1 MRYLEHWGM
10 ILKITNNQGI
20 KKPMTKTSGYA
31 AKPLQACKYRLANRL
46 HHLLCLAAAVSIWSV
61 SANAQSDASDGAS
74 PALSAT
80 ATAAPL
86 VPPQET
92 LDDSDVAQTGTA
104 PGRTVKPTPVAPS
117 GKPFQLGA
125 FLIYPE
131 IDATWTYDSNLYSSN
146 TAPLG
151 DHAWIYSPALWVQS
165 NWARHALNF
174 HAGADLTRYDTYG
187 TENSDDQNISAE
199 GRYDFSAD
207 TNVYGGAYFAR
218 EHEDRESPSARNGL
232 TPTEYFQRRYYGG
245 FFRQF
250 DRLSLRIAGTA
261 QHLNYK
267 DVNFITGGGALSII
281 NNDDRDRWQYTGG
294 FRLGYEI
301 TPRLEP
307 YLQVAFDNRRYDI
320 KVDDLDYSRDSQG
333 QRYLAGLRWNA
344 PRQIKLD
351 AFVGWLLQDYNDP
364 RLKDISDA
372 VAGVAV
378 QWAATDKTTV
388 SAHLDRTV
396 EETTV
401 TLTPSPGLVLVS
413 SSFLNTYG
421 SAGVEHRFNNK
432 LSARLNGSVSHVAYQ
447 GIPRTDDYYGAT
459 IGATY
464 RIHRNL
470 FLDLSYTD
478 RKLSSSIPTED
489 FSKHLLFAR
498 IAIPFSH

>member
-1 MRYLEHWGM
+1 M
-10 ILKITNNQGI
+10 I
-20 KKPMTKTSGYA
+20 KPSDYA
-31 AKPLQACKYRLANRL
+31 AIALQRCKWIPSNRL
-46 HHLLCLAAAVSIWSV
+46 HHLLCLAAAVSVWCMG
-61 SANAQSDASDGAS
+61 ANAQGVGSDATA
-74 PALSAT
+74 PALST
-80 ATAAPL
+80 PATAAPL
-86 VPPQET
+86 VPQQET
-92 LDDSDVAQTGTA
+92 LVDSDVAQTATA
-104 PGRTVKPTPVAPS
+104 PGRTVKPTQVAPS

-131 IDATWTYDSNLYSSN
+131 IDATWTYDSNLYFAN
-146 TAPLG
+146 TAPVS

-174 HAGADLTRYDTYG
+174 HAGADLTRYEKYG
-187 TENSDDQNISAE
+187 TENSDDRYLSAE
-199 GRYDFSAD
+199 GRYDFNAD
-207 TNVYGGAYFAR
+207 TNVYGGAYFSK

-245 FFRQF
+245 FFKQL
-250 DRLSLRIAGTA
+250 DRFSLRIAGTA

-307 YLQVAFDNRRYDI
+307 YLQIAFDNRRYDI
-320 KVDDLDYSRDSQG
+320 KVDDLGYSRDSQG

-344 PRQIKLD
+344 PRKIKLD
-351 AFVGWLLQDYNDP
+351 AFVGWMIQDYNDP
-364 RLKDISDA
+364 RLKDVSDP

-378 QWAATDKTTV
+378 QWAATNKTTV

-401 TLTPSPGLVLVS
+401 TMTPAPMVVLVS

-421 SAGVEHRFNNK
+421 SAGVEHRFNDK
-432 LSARLNGSVSHVAYQ
+432 FSARLNGSVSHVAYQ
-447 GIPRTDDYYGAT
+447 GINRTDDYYGAT

-478 RKLSSSIPTED
+478 RKLNSSIPTED
-489 FSKHLLFAR
+489 FSKHVLFAR